1 MQTYAEAL
9 DFLMEKLPMFS
20 RIGEAAYKKDLT
32 NIRKLCEA
40 LQHPEKRFPSIHIA
54 GTNGKGSVSHM
65 LAAIFQQA
73 GYKTGLYTSPHL
85 IDFRER
91 IRINGAM
98 IPEEEVLQFVRK
110 TQSLTEA
117 IGPSF
122 FELTVA
128 MAFEYF
134 ASQQV
139 DIAIVET
146 GLGGRLDS
154 TNILMPEL
162 SIITNISFDHQH
174 LLGNTLPAIA
184 GEKAGIIKPS
194 VPVVIGEY
202 HPETFP
208 VFTEKAR
215 ACNSPLYLATEHWQ
229 VKVGIAHHPWILKS
243 LTDNREWYCHPD
255 LTGIYQQKNIATVL
269 TAMDVFLAHT
279 AGHYRQI
286 TSGHILA
293 ALSQVKQL
301 TGLRGRWDVVKTHP
315 LVVVDV
321 AHNEAGIAEVMQ
333 QTAMQHFQQL
343 HIITGF
349 VKDKDVA
356 AALKQFPLHARYYFT
371 QAQLPR
377 ALEANALAQLAQ
389 TYGLSGH
396 VYATVGE
403 ACTAALQQAKPEDM
417 VLVCGSVF
425 IAGEALL
432 AFQNLMQTA

>member
-40 LQHPEKRFPSIHIA
+40 LQHPEKQFPSIHIA

-98 IPEEEVLQFVRK
+98 IPEEAVLEFVRK

-134 ASQQV
+134 ASQRV

-162 SIITNISFDHQH
+162 SVITNISFDHQH

-215 ACNSPLYLATEHWQ
+215 ACNSSLYLASAHWQ
-229 VKVGIAHHPWILKS
+229 IKAGNAHHPWTLKS
-243 LTDNREWYCHPD
+243 LTDNREWYSHPD

-269 TAMDVFLAHT
+269 TAIDVFLAHT
-279 AGHYRQI
+279 AGRYRPI
-286 TSGHILA
+286 TSDHILT

-301 TGLRGRWDVVKTHP
+301 TGLRGRWDVVKTQP

-321 AHNEAGIAEVMQ
+321 AHNEAGIVEVMQ
-333 QTAMQHFQQL
+333 QTAMQHFRQL

-356 AALKQFPLHARYYFT
+356 AALKQFPSHARYYFT

-377 ALEANALAQLAQ
+377 ALEVGALAQLAQ
-389 TYGLSGH
+389 NYDLQGN
-396 VYATVGE
+396 VYATVSE
-403 ACTAALQQAKPEDM
+403 ACTAALQQANSEDM
-417 VLVCGSVF
+417 VLICGSVF
-425 IAGEALL
+425 VAGEALQAL
-432 AFQNLMQTA
+432 QQLITA